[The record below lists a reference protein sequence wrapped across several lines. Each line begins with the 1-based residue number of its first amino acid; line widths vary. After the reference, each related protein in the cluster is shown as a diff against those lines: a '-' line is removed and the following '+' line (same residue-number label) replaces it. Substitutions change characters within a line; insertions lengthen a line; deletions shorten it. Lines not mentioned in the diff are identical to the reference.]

1 MVMRNEQLCLDG
13 QSFLQGANLG
23 HFLLVSQIHSDLS
36 VLHFWFILLHFLQ
49 LLLRFCKA
57 VVYLN
62 NPEPI
67 SNNWV
72 EFKRNNKRKPQ
83 KISNQASKK
92 VLFFFPPFR
101 IMKFTVFLY
110 RNTCL
115 KMPHETLY
123 SKQTQGICNLICNL
137 SKIKKQ
143 PEFPAQIYMKTQ

>member
-92 VLFFFPPFR
+92 VLFFFSPVQDNEVYSVPLQKH
-101 IMKFTVFLY
+101 MS
-110 RNTCL
+110 